1 MTFKDR
7 AYFSVSLDLETYI
20 LFYFICVGTV
30 CARDVDTQEL
40 TDRASTN
47 I

>member
-1 MTFKDR
+1 MAFKDS
-7 AYFSVSLDLETYI
+7 AYFSVSLDLETYV
-20 LFYFICVGTV
+20 LFVLVLV